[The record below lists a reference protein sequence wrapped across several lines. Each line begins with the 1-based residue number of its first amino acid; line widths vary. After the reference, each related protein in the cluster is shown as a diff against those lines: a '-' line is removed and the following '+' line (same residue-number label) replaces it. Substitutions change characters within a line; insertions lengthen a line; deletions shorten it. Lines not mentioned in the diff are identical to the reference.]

1 MRNAFIILLFF
12 LVSCNDHA
20 TTTDAPPVRGV
31 WLTNVVS
38 DAMFS
43 KEHIQE
49 AVNLI
54 HQYGFN
60 TIFVVCWN
68 RGYTLYPSAIMEKH
82 FGVSIDPAHEGRDPL
97 QEVID
102 AAHAKGIKVIAWFEF
117 GFSSSY
123 EQPDGGHILQQ
134 KPHWAAI
141 DSSGNVVSKNKFQWM
156 NAFHPE
162 VQGFMLSLLKEVALK
177 YEVNGIQGDDRLP
190 ALPSLAGYDN
200 WTLEKYQ
207 SEHQGKQPPDDPFD
221 DSWVEW
227 RAGLLNDFMQ
237 QMHKELKAVRP
248 DLTISVSPSIYP
260 WSKEQYLQDWPS
272 WVRNGWVD
280 MVCPQVYRYNL
291 EQYQQ
296 ELEKIMTE
304 QVAKEHH
311 HLIAPGILARVGD
324 YYASD
329 TLMQQF
335 VDENRK
341 YGIKGEVFF
350 YYEALKRNTSFYQ
363 NLYSN

>member
-1 MRNAFIILLFF
+1 
-12 LVSCNDHA
+12 
-20 TTTDAPPVRGV
+20 
-31 WLTNVVS
+31 
-38 DAMFS
+38 
-43 KEHIQE
+43 
-49 AVNLI
+49 
-54 HQYGFN
+54 
-60 TIFVVCWN
+60 
-68 RGYTLYPSAIMEKH
+68 
-82 FGVSIDPAHEGRDPL
+82 
-97 QEVID
+97 
-102 AAHAKGIKVIAWFEF
+102 
-117 GFSSSY
+117 
-123 EQPDGGHILQQ
+123 
-134 KPHWAAI
+134 
-141 DSSGNVVSKNKFQWM
+141 M

-177 YEVNGIQGDDRLP
+177 YEVDGIQGDDRLP

-291 EQYQQ
+291 GAIPAGIGKNHDGTSGKRAPSSYCPRHFSQSWRLLRFRYFNATICRRKP
-296 ELEKIMTE
+296 KIW
-304 QVAKEHH
+304 H
-311 HLIAPGILARVGD
+311 
-324 YYASD
+324 
-329 TLMQQF
+329 
-335 VDENRK
+335 
-341 YGIKGEVFF
+341 
-350 YYEALKRNTSFYQ
+350 
-363 NLYSN
+363 